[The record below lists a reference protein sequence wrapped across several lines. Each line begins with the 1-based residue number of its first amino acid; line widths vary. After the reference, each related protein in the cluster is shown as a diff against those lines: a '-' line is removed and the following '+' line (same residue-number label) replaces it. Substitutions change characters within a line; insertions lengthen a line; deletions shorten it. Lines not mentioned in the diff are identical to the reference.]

1 MENFE
6 SKKLNFGLLKVRRN
20 MLQRRLD
27 GLVGLL
33 NDTMFQDDADFLE
46 SLRVNI
52 FVTERQLKEVKRLIE
67 GMVVASVRLLN

>member
-6 SKKLNFGLLKVRRN
+6 SKKFNFGLLKVRRN